1 MKNANKQ
8 KAKTK
13 NKKRGNIITYQYF
26 LIINSTEARTLISKC
41 SYKKSVTSTI
51 ISKKIENSDDI
62 YEQYLTTTSLV
73 KLKTLLS
80 KTLVMIK
87 KSFQT
92 CTSCCYDKDLFSAIL
107 RARSTLSEA

>member
-13 NKKRGNIITYQYF
+13 KKKRGNIITYQYF
-26 LIINSTEARTLISKC
+26 LIINSAEARTLISKC

-62 YEQYLTTTSLV
+62 YEQYLITTSLV
-73 KLKTLLS
+73 ILKTLLS

-87 KSFQT
+87 K
-92 CTSCCYDKDLFSAIL
+92 
-107 RARSTLSEA
+107 